1 MTKLIPILNFEE
13 GYRPKPYVDT
23 EGYPTVG
30 TGIKI
35 GPKGANI
42 SYYTFTVPKNVADVW
57 LQSMV
62 DEKTAAM
69 RKNNDIFL
77 ALAKCNPA
85 RADILYSMAYQM
97 GVQGLGYFKTT
108 LTHIKNENFDA
119 AATAMLNSMWAKQ
132 TPKRAQRHADVMR
145 QGNYD
150 AYKGLI

>member
-1 MTKLIPILNFEE
+1 MTKLIQILNFEE
-13 GYRPKPYVDT
+13 GYRAKPYLDS

-35 GPKGANI
+35 GPKGASL
-42 SYYTFTVPKNVADVW
+42 SYYTFTVPKDVANVW

-62 DEKTAAM
+62 DIKTADM

-77 ALAKCNPA
+77 ALSKCNPA

-97 GVQGLGYFKTT
+97 GVQGLSYFKTM
-108 LTHIKNENFDA
+108 LTHIKNENFSA
-119 AATAMLNSMWAKQ
+119 AATAMLDSMWAKQ
-132 TPKRAQRHADVMR
+132 TPKRAQRHSDVMR

-150 AYKGLI
+150 IYKGLI